1 MSDYANTI
9 DRERFIAGLRALA
22 EYLEST
28 PDVPAPP
35 HGTTIHVFPLHGS
48 NEEQRAEIDVIAAR
62 INAEPCEIVSGH
74 YGVSRFFG
82 PVEYRAV
89 AIDHDT
95 NRPDGE

>member
-1 MSDYANTI
+1 MSDYVNAI

-22 EYLEST
+22 KYLESQ
-28 PDVPAPP
+28 PDVPTPR
-35 HGTTIHVFPLHGS
+35 HGTSVLVFPLHGS
-48 NEEQRAEIDVIAAR
+48 NEEQRAEIDVIAAY

-89 AIDHDT
+89 AIDLDAS
-95 NRPDGE
+95 RSDGK

>member
-22 EYLEST
+22 EYLESN
-28 PDVPAPP
+28 PDVPAPR
-35 HGTTIHVFPLHGS
+35 HGTSVLVFPCM
-48 NEEQRAEIDVIAAR
+48 APAR
-62 INAEPCEIVSGH
+62 NSGRKSTSSPRVNAEPCEIVSGH

-89 AIDHDT
+89 AIDHSS
-95 NRPDGE
+95 NASDGE

>member
-22 EYLEST
+22 EYLESN

-35 HGTTIHVFPLHGS
+35 HGTTVHVFPLYGS
-48 NEEQRAEIDVIAAR
+48 NEEQRAEVDVIAAR
-62 INAEPCEIVSGH
+62 INAEPYEIVSGH

-82 PVEYRAV
+82 PVEYRAL
-89 AIDHDT
+89 AIDHHA
-95 NRPDGE
+95 NSSDGE